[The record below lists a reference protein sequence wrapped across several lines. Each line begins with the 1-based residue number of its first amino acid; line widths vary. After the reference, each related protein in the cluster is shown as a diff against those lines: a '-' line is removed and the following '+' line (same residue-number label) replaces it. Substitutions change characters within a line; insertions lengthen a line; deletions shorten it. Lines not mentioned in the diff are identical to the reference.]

1 MKLATTTGDFA
12 RYTTN
17 QAEAVR
23 YIREAGFLYLDYN
36 FHLDYARGNGF
47 FGDNP
52 AAHLANMKKA
62 AKEAGVRFVQ
72 AHAPMGDPIKEGNT
86 AFSEATARCIE
97 AAAALGIENIVVHTG
112 YERGLSREETFARNA
127 EFFRPLLSLADRLG
141 ITVLAENFN
150 KMCIDGLYWIDNA
163 ADLLA
168 FIEYVNHPRLAA
180 VWDAGH
186 GNMQKT
192 TQKEAV
198 CLLGNHL
205 RALHVQDN
213 PGDEDVHMMPFYG
226 TLDLDSLMEGLQSI
240 SYKGYFTFESNSMM
254 HRHKSRDLPLDAPPL
269 ARPPLPLRIAEEKL
283 LYEIGKTVLRAYN
296 CFEE

>member
-12 RYTTN
+12 RYTN
-17 QAEAVR
+17 DQAEAVKCI
-23 YIREAGFLYLDYN
+23 YNAGFRYLDYN

-47 FGDNP
+47 FGNDP
-52 AAHLANMKKA
+52 AAHLASIKKA
-62 AKEAGVRFVQ
+62 AEETGIRFVQ
-72 AHAPMGDPIKEGNT
+72 AHAPMGDPIKEGNV
-86 AFSEATARCIE
+86 AFSEATARTIE
-97 AAAALGIENIVVHTG
+97 AAAALGIPNIVVHTG

-168 FIEYVNHPRLAA
+168 FVEYVNHPRLEI
-180 VWDAGH
+180 VWDVGH

-198 CLLGNHL
+198 CLLGDHL

-213 PGDEDVHMMPFYG
+213 RGNEDSHMLPFYG

-240 SYKGYFTFESNSMM
+240 GYKGYFTFESNSMM
-254 HRHKSRDLPLDAPPL
+254 HRHKSRDLPEGAPPL
-269 ARPPLPLRIAEEKL
+269 ARPPLSLRIAEEKL
-283 LYEIGKTVLRAYN
+283 LYEIGKTVLSAYG
-296 CFEE
+296 CYEE